1 MPVGYYTN
9 RFVTRLVTSADIIGM
24 LNVGLPARDN
34 LVDSW
39 SGNVRVER
47 LWEEKKTVMSVWNC
61 MRLLGGGGGLVVVPN
76 GNVSYGGE
84 PWCCC
89 CCCWWWW
96 WW

>member
-47 LWEEKKTVMSVWNC
+47 LWEKK
-61 MRLLGGGGGLVVVPN
+61 
-76 GNVSYGGE
+76 
-84 PWCCC
+84 
-89 CCCWWWW
+89 
-96 WW
+96 

>member
-47 LWEEKKTVMSVWNC
+47 LWEKKKTVMFVWNC
-61 MRLLGGGGGLVVVPN
+61 MGLLCGGGGLVVVPN

-89 CCCWWWW
+89 CCWWWW
-96 WW
+96 WWW

>member
-39 SGNVRVER
+39 SGNVRFGGV
-47 LWEEKKTVMSVWNC
+47 WQEKETVMFVRNL
-61 MRLLGGGGGLVVVPN
+61 RGH
-76 GNVSYGGE
+76 
-84 PWCCC
+84 
-89 CCCWWWW
+89 
-96 WW
+96 